1 LCGRRRAGAVR
12 AGKYHPRHT
21 PDPEPSAD
29 ISDGKEPAPALRRI
43 KPAMDLIS
51 TLAIGM
57 GASWVSGIN
66 LYATVATLGLL
77 SRLANLKLPGELEV
91 LTNWWVIGVALFL
104 FVIEFVADK
113 IQVVDSVWDVI
124 HTFIRIPAGAVLAA
138 TAFGDFDR
146 RIQVIALLVG
156 GGLALSSHGTKAAT
170 RAIINTSPE
179 PVSNI
184 VVSLAEDVLVV
195 ISILLAV
202 FLPVLVFFVI
212 AAGVAFSFWILP
224 KVIRFFQNVGRRVR
238 KLFCTA
244 TA

>member
-1 LCGRRRAGAVR
+1 
-12 AGKYHPRHT
+12 
-21 PDPEPSAD
+21 
-29 ISDGKEPAPALRRI
+29 
-43 KPAMDLIS
+43 MDFIS
-51 TLAIGM
+51 TLAVSM
-57 GASWVSGIN
+57 GGAWVSGIN
-66 LYATVATLGLL
+66 LYAAVATLGLL
-77 SRLANLKLPGELEV
+77 GRFAHLKLPGELDV
-91 LTNWWVIGVALFL
+91 LTSWWVIGVALFL
-104 FVIEFVADK
+104 FVIEFIADK

-124 HTFIRIPAGAVLAA
+124 HTFIRIPAGAVIAA

-179 PVSNI
+179 PFSNI
-184 VVSLAEDVLVV
+184 AMSLAEDALV
-195 ISILLAV
+195 ILSILLAV

-212 AAGVAFSFWILP
+212 AAGLAFSFWILP

-238 KLFCTA
+238 ALFRTA